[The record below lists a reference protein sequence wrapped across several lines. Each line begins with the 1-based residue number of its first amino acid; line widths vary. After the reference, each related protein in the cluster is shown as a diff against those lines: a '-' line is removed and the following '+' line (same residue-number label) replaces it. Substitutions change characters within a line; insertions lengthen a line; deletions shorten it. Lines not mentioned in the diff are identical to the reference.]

1 MLVLKKFA
9 KDKPAVLGLVVV
21 LVVVLVAVFARH
33 LAPYPGDVSAS
44 HLLRRLKPPS
54 WAHPFGTDNLGR
66 DIFSRVILGAR
77 GALTIAVMVVGT
89 SMLIGVPLGLIGGYY
104 QGWGAET
111 IMRVTDMFLA
121 VPQLILALALAQL
134 MTPSLESA
142 MLALTL
148 TYWPFFTRIV
158 YAETR
163 RLKAALFI
171 DALQCIGASGARIL
185 FLHIL
190 PNCISPV
197 IVRATIG
204 MGFTIL
210 VAAVLGFLGMGATS
224 PIRASG
230 ARDERVRSRDPE
242 PAPFDQDGRGRGAY
256 PGSCRARAAARAHPR
271 RSRRIRL
278 RKVHAGAG
286 DSRHSAEGDDR
297 RERRDP
303 VRGRGPPAPL
313 GARAGTP
320 RSRQPHR
327 LHPAGPLSG
336 AQSGLQDR
344 HSAAGGDA
352 LARACT
358 RRWPALR
365 RCPDAA
371 PSRPPRRH
379 FAAGADPRARGGA
392 RPLSAPVLGR
402 SAPTADDRRRAC
414 LLA

>member
-21 LVVVLVAVFARH
+21 LVVVLVAVFASY

-171 DALQCIGASGARIL
+171 DALQCIGASGPRIL

-210 VAAVLGFLGMGATS
+210 VAAVLGFLGMGATPPDPDWGLAIS
-224 PIRASG
+224 ESRQYLPDAWWFSTFPGLAIFLTVLG
-230 ARDERVRSRDPE
+230 FNLLGDGLRDIVDP
-242 PAPFDQDGRGRGAY
+242 RL
-256 PGSCRARAAARAHPR
+256 R
-271 RSRRIRL
+271 RSR
-278 RKVHAGAG
+278 
-286 DSRHSAEGDDR
+286 
-297 RERRDP
+297 
-303 VRGRGPPAPL
+303 
-313 GARAGTP
+313 
-320 RSRQPHR
+320 
-327 LHPAGPLSG
+327 
-336 AQSGLQDR
+336 
-344 HSAAGGDA
+344 
-352 LARACT
+352 
-358 RRWPALR
+358 
-365 RCPDAA
+365 
-371 PSRPPRRH
+371 
-379 FAAGADPRARGGA
+379 
-392 RPLSAPVLGR
+392 
-402 SAPTADDRRRAC
+402 
-414 LLA
+414 